1 MLITPIY
8 AALLSLVFILLSIKV
23 VNTRRVA
30 KVAIG
35 DGRNALLQRAIAVH
49 NNFAQYAPL
58 SLLLIYFCELEHAPQ
73 LLVHALGFSL
83 LISRLVH
90 AYGVSQPTENFRL
103 RTFGIVTNFTVL
115 AIAALY
121 LLGHAAW
128 LATRA

>member
-35 DGRNALLQRAIAVH
+35 DGRNAMLQRAIAVH
-49 NNFAQYAPL
+49 NNFAQYVPL

-121 LLGHAAW
+121 LLGHAVW
-128 LATRA
+128 LAAHA